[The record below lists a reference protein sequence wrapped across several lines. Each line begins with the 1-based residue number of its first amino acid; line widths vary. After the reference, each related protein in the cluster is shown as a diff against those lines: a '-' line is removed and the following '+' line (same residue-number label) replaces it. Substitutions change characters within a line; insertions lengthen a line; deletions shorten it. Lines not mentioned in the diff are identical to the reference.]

1 MKYHENHQKRA
12 LGVIVADSS
21 KNCLFLR
28 GLAPTPKNMVL
39 SHLDPMWLPWAPN
52 PGGMWVLVCVC
63 GGCVLDQPA
72 AARKPGGG
80 GLITLILFTV
90 AKDNRANARLKAT
103 KLKKLRDPPSS
114 ELPYQ
119 RNKETRHEYLQDSG
133 PDLLSHATSLNAWR
147 ALRSEK
153 QGDETRVFA
162 GQRLDKDAHLPNRE
176 AS

>member
-1 MKYHENHQKRA
+1 M
-12 LGVIVADSS
+12 
-21 KNCLFLR
+21 
-28 GLAPTPKNMVL
+28 
-39 SHLDPMWLPWAPN
+39 
-52 PGGMWVLVCVC
+52 
-63 GGCVLDQPA
+63 LDQPA

-133 PDLLSHATSLNAWR
+133 PDLVSAPLPSVRPYVRPSFRPCGCGSDRRGSGGLQSPDSIWR
-147 ALRSEK
+147 TWRFIIRV
-153 QGDETRVFA
+153 TRHFA
-162 GQRLDKDAHLPNRE
+162 YL
-176 AS
+176 

>member
-1 MKYHENHQKRA
+1 M
-12 LGVIVADSS
+12 V
-21 KNCLFLR
+21 
-28 GLAPTPKNMVL
+28 PTPKNMVL
-39 SHLDPMWLPWAPN
+39 AHLDPMWPPSAQN
-52 PGGMWVLVCVC
+52 PGGMWVLMCVW
-63 GGCVLDQPA
+63 GVCVLDQPT

-133 PDLLSHATSLNAWR
+133 PDLVSAPLPSFRPSLRPSFLPSVLAGVGRTGGGRVGSR
-147 ALRSEK
+147 ARIPYGGL
-153 QGDETRVFA
+153 GV
-162 GQRLDKDAHLPNRE
+162 L
-176 AS
+176 

>member
-1 MKYHENHQKRA
+1 MA
-12 LGVIVADSS
+12 AFG
-21 KNCLFLR
+21 
-28 GLAPTPKNMVL
+28 PK
-39 SHLDPMWLPWAPN
+39 
-52 PGGMWVLVCVC
+52 PGGDVGPDVCVW
-63 GGCVLDQPA
+63 GCVLDQPA

-133 PDLLSHATSLNAWR
+133 PDLVSAPLPSFRPSLRPSFLPSVLAGVGRTGGGRVGSR
-147 ALRSEK
+147 ARIPYGGL
-153 QGDETRVFA
+153 GV
-162 GQRLDKDAHLPNRE
+162 
-176 AS
+176 

>member
-1 MKYHENHQKRA
+1 M
-12 LGVIVADSS
+12 
-21 KNCLFLR
+21 
-28 GLAPTPKNMVL
+28 
-39 SHLDPMWLPWAPN
+39 
-52 PGGMWVLVCVC
+52 
-63 GGCVLDQPA
+63 LDQPT

-133 PDLLSHATSLNAWR
+133 PDLVSAPLPSVRPYVRPSFLPSLRVWVGQAGVGR
-147 ALRSEK
+147 APEPGFHMEDLAFYNQGYKALCLLITRLASVVMNRLLREERR
-153 QGDETRVFA
+153 GEERRRLHGITR
-162 GQRLDKDAHLPNRE
+162 LH
-176 AS
+176 SIT